1 MKLRKW
7 VDWTY
12 VIGLLLLPFFIMGIF
27 LLLALIQDLTRY
39 NPHFFNVEFQER
51 YAVPN
56 DVITDLE
63 IALMRADS
71 ELLAETQGTKSG
83 PQQLE
88 PNPNLRFMIML
99 AADGKYIDY
108 LFMDTSNYQRYPQHL
123 KKVNGRYVRVPEGLY
138 YLVDSRKWVT
148 TFFPLAAIWWLLVIL
163 FTISIMF
170 FRVMAAYRRNQFGEL
185 TPEDR

>member
-1 MKLRKW
+1 MKMGKW
-7 VDWTY
+7 VDWSY

-27 LLLALIQDLTRY
+27 LLLAYIQDLTRY
-39 NPHFFNVEFQER
+39 NPYFFNEDFQER

-63 IALMRADS
+63 ISLMRADS
-71 ELLAETQGTKSG
+71 ELLAATQGTKSG

-99 AADGKYIDY
+99 EADGKYFDY
-108 LFMDTSNYQRYPQHL
+108 LFMDTSNYQRFPQHL
-123 KKVNGRYVRVPEGLY
+123 KQVNGRYVRVPEGLY
-138 YLVDSRKWVT
+138 YLVDSQKWVS

-163 FTISIMF
+163 FTVGTWF
-170 FRVMAAYRRNQFGEL
+170 FRVMAAYRRKRFGEL